1 MSRWIA
7 AILALL
13 VLTGTDAKAAVDRT
27 CLVSLYVNEGW
38 SPERKRKITFVTG
51 LELIRIK
58 LSSKYDLREHYALIW
73 LESGL
78 PIVARIDVTIIGVD
92 REFSADDFQR
102 TFEQAGERQ
111 ATQLEGEGR
120 NLKWRIKAKTPG
132 GWVDPEM

>member
-1 MSRWIA
+1 M
-7 AILALL
+7 
-13 VLTGTDAKAAVDRT
+13 
-27 CLVSLYVNEGW
+27 
-38 SPERKRKITFVTG
+38 
-51 LELIRIK
+51 
-58 LSSKYDLREHYALIW
+58 
-73 LESGL
+73 
-78 PIVARIDVTIIGVD
+78 TIIGVG